1 MDLKDAEIA
10 RLKAEN
16 EALADELSQ
25 CQADKEFVWSLWKR
39 LQVASPDITQAI
51 SQVIQREKEKAEIK
65 DRKVLDI
72 LQTKDNKIHELEE
85 TIATQQRELN
95 SIVQRKL
102 SLDEEKGKLQAD
114 LKEVKE
120 RNNFLE
126 NMLKT
131 KERKEKENEE
141 HSKTLVESLQQE
153 RDDLNRRITD
163 LIVELET
170 DKEEKTELLGSKTS
184 LATKIKVLED
194 EVRGLNNRADRLTR
208 ECADMR
214 ERLSSSDQQLDQKN
228 RDLDNKTADLDR
240 TRKELAELQNTHRL
254 CSEQAAQ
261 QAELIRQ
268 LQTLQ
273 LDTQKVLRNQEDAY
287 NFESTS
293 YQKMYAEL
301 SVQFNALQA
310 AEMDLRQQHQELL
323 ADLRERDELI
333 LELRDSLNISRNTG
347 TQANL
352 HPRDQDTQVNT
363 DAIQLECRLESQET
377 EIQLLKDK
385 LRERNRQLKN
395 LEKGATSTPG
405 ASPLQKGRKGGAGGR
420 VPARARSLS
429 PNRKMG
435 VIEQQ
440 RRLDTAEKK
449 AADLLKKLKFK
460 DNELSELKKA
470 HDNRLNRLR
479 ALQSSHRILKEQIK
493 TYEEHEK
500 SGKRPKARRSDPRSL
515 QQEDSDTVWNELTYF
530 RQENKKLMLERMN
543 LQEEVD
549 LMKVQVSQQEASVND
564 LTNMLQQER
573 EELMFQLAE
582 RDLASRSGGHATST
596 PRKKSAADE
605 LRETLR
611 KNKTLEKRLK
621 NLEKENKELTSALE
635 KDNRKLTED
644 KESLVKEKR
653 TLRNEVNQL
662 RKELSD
668 HREEAE
674 NLQSENTALSEEIAE
689 LQSEI
694 TDLKS
699 EISGLKSESSSL
711 KTEAKRLKSQMQSQ
725 SQRNKQ
731 AQQKMRVRLAIN
743 SAKTSTKSSVKQHQ
757 KFLNKSIEQM
767 SEMFDGF
774 EGDDWEEMSTTSAN
788 ESTDETTG
796 GEMTGES
803 LGQLIVSAARSGA
816 RGKTLGD
823 SNEEVKGSDAE
834 SSKGSDD
841 LTAADTSLTS
851 TLTEQSELTTEQ
863 LTAGRTKYKAGKK
876 PGGRRH
882 VPSPAGRGLKQRVG
896 SLQQQ
901 VATLKAV
908 KEKTAKA
915 LSQQTEANEQ
925 LQSDLGLA
933 NQRLKVT
940 RQTVQKL
947 TTELE
952 SCQSEKSALEKQ
964 LAELGDASITSGGS
978 HAAKSHTQAD
988 WKHLENRVRTTAN
1001 EVSRQSDVIKALRAE
1016 NEDQAVQL
1024 RTYQERCGR
1033 LERDVTMKRT
1043 LIEDMK
1049 LKVKMAQENAQT
1061 DSSAVQQLEERIK
1074 ALTLDT
1080 EQRKTQL
1087 GSLKRRIAAVTKD
1100 KYHYE
1105 QLYFQTQQDLEKKTK
1120 QLQETQTRRHE
1131 AETVASEL
1139 ESAAAHQLQGLATK
1153 SELAIEAV
1161 ETKLNRSQTRVGE
1174 LNTFVKA
1181 LSAELL
1187 HQVQSTR
1194 RQVLRVQ
1201 EDSRRT
1207 RERERGQTDESL
1219 TKAQSLAC
1227 SILNISE
1234 ADLDD
1239 IMNPEE
1245 EAGTGVDVK
1254 AEKKKDQQWNK
1265 KLEKVLS
1272 AKVPF
1277 ATALLELVVEK
1288 MEERVDLLERLYRTQ
1303 DRGD

>member
-1 MDLKDAEIA
+1 MTSRPVGRMCSLVADAEIA

-85 TIATQQRELN
+85 
-95 SIVQRKL
+95 
-102 SLDEEKGKLQAD
+102 
-114 LKEVKE
+114 LKS
-120 RNNFLE
+120 
-126 NMLKT
+126 

-141 HSKTLVESLQQE
+141 HSKTLVGSLEQE
-153 RDDLNRRITD
+153 KEELNRRLTD

-194 EVRGLNNRADRLTR
+194 EVRGLNTRADRLTR
-208 ECADMR
+208 ECADMK
-214 ERLSSSDQQLDQKN
+214 ERLTSSDRQLEQKN
-228 RDLDNKTADLDR
+228 RDLDSKTADLER
-240 TRKELAELQNTHRL
+240 TRKDLADLQNTHRL

-268 LQTLQ
+268 LQALQ
-273 LDTQKVLRNQEDAY
+273 LDTQKVLRNQEDAH
-287 NFESTS
+287 NFEATS

-310 AEMDLRQQHQELL
+310 AEVELRQQHQELV

-352 HPRDQDTQVNT
+352 HPRDQDTQVT
-363 DAIQLECRLESQET
+363 TGSIQLECRLESQET

-395 LEKGATSTPG
+395 LEKGVATSAGT
-405 ASPLQKGRKGGAGGR
+405 SPLQRGRKGGGGR

-449 AADLLKKLKFK
+449 AADLLKKLKLK

-479 ALQSSHRILKEQIK
+479 ALQSSHRILKEQVK

-500 SGKRPKARRSDPRSL
+500 SGKRAKARRSDPRSL

-530 RQENKKLMLERMN
+530 RQENKKLMLDRSGIVCLFVCLFYVWNELTYFRQENKKLMLDRRIRNSCWTGQGCLFVCLFYVWNELTYFRQENKKLMLDRSGLFVCLFVCLLYVWNELTYFRQENKKLMLDRMN

-549 LMKVQVSQQEASVND
+549 LLKVQVSQQEDSVND

-596 PRKKSAADE
+596 PRKKSVADE
-605 LRETLR
+605 LQEALR

-635 KDNRKLTED
+635 EDNRKLTED

-668 HREEAE
+668 HREETE
-674 NLQSENTALSEEIAE
+674 NLQSENSALTEENAE
-689 LQSEI
+689 LQAEI

-711 KTEAKRLKSQMQSQ
+711 KAEAKRLKSQMQSE
-725 SQRNKQ
+725 SQKNKQ

-743 SAKTSTKSSVKQHQ
+743 SAKTSAKSSVK
-757 KFLNKSIEQM
+757 K
-767 SEMFDGF
+767 
-774 EGDDWEEMSTTSAN
+774 EEEA
-788 ESTDETTG
+788 
-796 GEMTGES
+796 
-803 LGQLIVSAARSGA
+803 
-816 RGKTLGD
+816 
-823 SNEEVKGSDAE
+823 KGSDAE
-834 SSKGSDD
+834 SSKASDD

-851 TLTEQSELTTEQ
+851 TLTEQSELTAEQ
-863 LTAGRTKYKAGKK
+863 LTAARTKHRPGRKL
-876 PGGRRH
+876 GGRRH
-882 VPSPAGRGLKQRVG
+882 APSPVGRGLKQRVA

-901 VATLKAV
+901 VATVKAV

-940 RQTVQKL
+940 RQTVQL
-947 TTELE
+947 
-952 SCQSEKSALEKQ
+952 KQ
-964 LAELGDASITSGGS
+964 
-978 HAAKSHTQAD
+978 
-988 WKHLENRVRTTAN
+988 HLNQNSV
-1001 EVSRQSDVIKALRAE
+1001 
-1016 NEDQAVQL
+1016 
-1024 RTYQERCGR
+1024 
-1033 LERDVTMKRT
+1033 
-1043 LIEDMK
+1043 
-1049 LKVKMAQENAQT
+1049 
-1061 DSSAVQQLEERIK
+1061 
-1074 ALTLDT
+1074 
-1080 EQRKTQL
+1080 
-1087 GSLKRRIAAVTKD
+1087 
-1100 KYHYE
+1100 
-1105 QLYFQTQQDLEKKTK
+1105 
-1120 QLQETQTRRHE
+1120 
-1131 AETVASEL
+1131 
-1139 ESAAAHQLQGLATK
+1139 
-1153 SELAIEAV
+1153 
-1161 ETKLNRSQTRVGE
+1161 
-1174 LNTFVKA
+1174 
-1181 LSAELL
+1181 
-1187 HQVQSTR
+1187 
-1194 RQVLRVQ
+1194 
-1201 EDSRRT
+1201 
-1207 RERERGQTDESL
+1207 
-1219 TKAQSLAC
+1219 
-1227 SILNISE
+1227 
-1234 ADLDD
+1234 
-1239 IMNPEE
+1239 
-1245 EAGTGVDVK
+1245 
-1254 AEKKKDQQWNK
+1254 
-1265 KLEKVLS
+1265 
-1272 AKVPF
+1272 
-1277 ATALLELVVEK
+1277 
-1288 MEERVDLLERLYRTQ
+1288 
-1303 DRGD
+1303 

>member
-85 TIATQQRELN
+85 
-95 SIVQRKL
+95 
-102 SLDEEKGKLQAD
+102 
-114 LKEVKE
+114 
-120 RNNFLE
+120 
-126 NMLKT
+126 LKT

-141 HSKTLVESLQQE
+141 HSKTLVDSLQQE
-153 RDDLNRRITD
+153 KEDLNRRITD

-194 EVRGLNNRADRLTR
+194 EVRGLNTRADRLTR
-208 ECADMR
+208 ECADLR
-214 ERLSSSDQQLDQKN
+214 ERLTSSDQQLEQTG
-228 RDLDNKTADLDR
+228 RELDNKSGDLER
-240 TRKELAELQNTHRL
+240 TRKELVELQNTHRL

-273 LDTQKVLRNQEDAY
+273 LDTQKVLRNQEDAH
-287 NFESTS
+287 NFEATS

-301 SVQFNALQA
+301 SVQFNSLQA
-310 AEMDLRQQHQELL
+310 AEMALRQQHQELL

-333 LELRDSLNISRNTG
+333 VELRDSLNISRNTG

-352 HPRDQDTQVNT
+352 HPRDQDTQVTT
-363 DAIQLECRLESQET
+363 DAIQLECRLESQDT

-385 LRERNRQLKN
+385 LRERNRQLKS
-395 LEKGATSTPG
+395 LEKGTASSPG
-405 ASPLQKGRKGGAGGR
+405 ASPLQRGRKGGAGGR
-420 VPARARSLS
+420 IPARARSLS

-449 AADLLKKLKFK
+449 AAELLKKLKLK
-460 DNELSELKKA
+460 DNELTELKKA

-500 SGKRPKARRSDPRSL
+500 SGKRVKARRSDPRSL

-549 LMKVQVSQQEASVND
+549 LLKVQVSQLEANVNE
-564 LTNMLQQER
+564 LSNMLQQER

-582 RDLASRSGGHATST
+582 KDLADRSGGRATST
-596 PRKKSAADE
+596 PRKKSVAEE
-605 LRETLR
+605 LQETLR

-621 NLEKENKELTSALE
+621 NLEKENKELTSSLE

-644 KESLVKEKR
+644 KENLVKEKR

-668 HREEAE
+668 HREESD
-674 NLQSENTALSEEIAE
+674 NLQSENTALSEENAE

-694 TDLKS
+694 AELKS
-699 EISGLKSESSSL
+699 EISSL
-711 KTEAKRLKSQMQSQ
+711 KTESSGLKAEVKRLKSQMQSE

-743 SAKTSTKSSVKQHQ
+743 SAKTSAKSTVKKHQ

-767 SEMFDGF
+767 SELFDGF
-774 EGDDWEEMSTTSAN
+774 EGDEWEEMSTTSVNDSA
-788 ESTDETTG
+788 DELTG

-816 RGKTLGD
+816 RGKTLED
-823 SNEEVKGSDAE
+823 TNEEEVKGSDAE
-834 SSKGSDD
+834 SSKGSED
-841 LTAADTSLTS
+841 LTADDNSLTS
-851 TLTEQSELTTEQ
+851 TLTEQSELTAEQ
-863 LTAGRTKYKAGKK
+863 LTAARTKQRPGKK

-882 VPSPAGRGLKQRVG
+882 VPSPAGRGLKQRVT
-896 SLQQQ
+896 SLQHQ
-901 VATLKAV
+901 VATLKAA

-915 LSQQTEANEQ
+915 LSKQTEANEQ

-952 SCQSEKSALEKQ
+952 ACQTEKASLEKQ
-964 LAELGDASITSGGS
+964 LAELGDASITSAGS
-978 HAAKSHTQAD
+978 HTAKSHTQAD

-1001 EVSRQSDVIKALRAE
+1001 EVSRQSDVIKALRSE

-1061 DSSAVQQLEERIK
+1061 DSSAVGKLEERIK
-1074 ALTLDT
+1074 ALTLDN
-1080 EQRKTQL
+1080 EQKKTQL
-1087 GSLKRRIAAVTKD
+1087 GSLKRRISAVTKD
-1100 KYHYE
+1100 KFHYE

-1187 HQVQSTR
+1187 HQLQSTR
-1194 RQVLRVQ
+1194 RQLLRQ
-1201 EDSRRT
+1201 EEDSRRT
-1207 RERERGQTDESL
+1207 RERERGQKDESL

-1245 EAGTGVDVK
+1245 ETGTGVDVK

-1265 KLEKVLS
+1265 KLEKVLNS
-1272 AKVPF
+1272 KVPF

-1288 MEERVDLLERLYRTQ
+1288 MEERVDLLERLYKTQ
-1303 DRGD
+1303 GRGD

>member
-114 LKEVKE
+114 LKEVKD

-126 NMLKT
+126 NMLKS

-141 HSKTLVESLQQE
+141 HSKTLVGSLEQE
-153 RDDLNRRITD
+153 KEELNRRLTD

-194 EVRGLNNRADRLTR
+194 EVRGLNTRADRLTR
-208 ECADMR
+208 ECADMK
-214 ERLSSSDQQLDQKN
+214 ERLTSSDRQLEQKN
-228 RDLDNKTADLDR
+228 RDLDSKTADLER
-240 TRKELAELQNTHRL
+240 TRKDLADLQNTHRL

-268 LQTLQ
+268 LQALQ
-273 LDTQKVLRNQEDAY
+273 LDTQKVLRNQEDAH
-287 NFESTS
+287 NFEATS

-310 AEMDLRQQHQELL
+310 AEVELRQQHQELV

-352 HPRDQDTQVNT
+352 HPRDQDTQVT
-363 DAIQLECRLESQET
+363 TGSIQLECRLESQET

-395 LEKGATSTPG
+395 LEKGVATSAGT
-405 ASPLQKGRKGGAGGR
+405 SPLQRGRKGGGGR

-449 AADLLKKLKFK
+449 AADLLKKLKLK

-479 ALQSSHRILKEQIK
+479 ALQSSHRILKEQVK

-500 SGKRPKARRSDPRSL
+500 SGKRAKARRSDPRSL

-530 RQENKKLMLERMN
+530 RQENKKLMLDRMN

-549 LMKVQVSQQEASVND
+549 LLKVQVSQQEASVND

-596 PRKKSAADE
+596 PRKKSVADE
-605 LRETLR
+605 LQEALR

-635 KDNRKLTED
+635 EDNRKLTED

-668 HREEAE
+668 HREETE
-674 NLQSENTALSEEIAE
+674 NLQSENSALTEENAE
-689 LQSEI
+689 LQAEI

-711 KTEAKRLKSQMQSQ
+711 KAEAKRLKSQMQSE
-725 SQRNKQ
+725 SQKNKQ

-743 SAKTSTKSSVKQHQ
+743 SAKTSAKSSVKKHQ

-767 SEMFDGF
+767 SELFDGF
-774 EGDDWEEMSTTSAN
+774 EGDEWEEMSTTSAN
-788 ESTDETTG
+788 ESTDELTG

-816 RGKTLGD
+816 GRKT
-823 SNEEVKGSDAE
+823 EEEAKGSDAE
-834 SSKGSDD
+834 SSKASDD

-851 TLTEQSELTTEQ
+851 TLTEQSELTAEQ
-863 LTAGRTKYKAGKK
+863 LTAARTKHRPGRKL
-876 PGGRRH
+876 GGRRH
-882 VPSPAGRGLKQRVG
+882 APSPVGRGLKQRVA

-901 VATLKAV
+901 VATVKAV

-952 SCQSEKSALEKQ
+952 ACQSEKAGLEKQ
-964 LAELGDASITSGGS
+964 LAELGDASITSAGS
-978 HAAKSHTQAD
+978 QATKSHTQAD
-988 WKHLENRVRTTAN
+988 WRHLENRVRTTAN
-1001 EVSRQSDVIKALRAE
+1001 EVSRQSDVIKALRSE

-1049 LKVKMAQENAQT
+1049 LKVKMAQENAQS

-1074 ALTLDT
+1074 ALSLDS
-1080 EQRKTQL
+1080 EQKKTQL

-1131 AETVASEL
+1131 AETVVSEL

-1161 ETKLNRSQTRVGE
+1161 ETKLNKSQTRVGE

-1194 RQVLRVQ
+1194 RQVLRV
-1201 EDSRRT
+1201 EEGSRKS
-1207 RERERGQTDESL
+1207 RERERGQQDESL

-1227 SILNISE
+1227 SILNISQ
-1234 ADLDD
+1234 ADMED

-1245 EAGTGVDVK
+1245 EAETGVDVK

-1277 ATALLELVVEK
+1277 ATSLLELVVEK
-1288 MEERVDLLERLYRTQ
+1288 MEERVDLVERLYKT
-1303 DRGD
+1303 RGS